1 MVLPLMVGLGYVGK
15 PFLGLK
21 IQICHFVVLSFWNV
35 VPLLNLKTQLGVQ
48 FVRVQP
54 NPNPT
59 ELNSS
64 FYNLGWA
71 WQNEKNNNNK

>member
-1 MVLPLMVGLGYVGK
+1 MALPLVVGLGYVGK
-15 PFLGLK
+15 PFLEL

-59 ELNSS
+59 ELNSP